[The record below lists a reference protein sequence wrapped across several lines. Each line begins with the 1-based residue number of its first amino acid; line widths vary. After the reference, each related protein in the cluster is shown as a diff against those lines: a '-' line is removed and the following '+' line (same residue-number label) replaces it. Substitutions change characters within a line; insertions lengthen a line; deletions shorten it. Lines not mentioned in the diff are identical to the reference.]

1 MLSCGL
7 NACQSNHNSQLSI
20 INFKLKA
27 LEFRH
32 LYGIYGAFI
41 SLVAE
46 ASAATV
52 FGLLQ
57 VVGGEQAVDYG
68 YFALG
73 VELGNAVC
81 HALANVVEV
90 RSFAAY
96 DAAENY
102 YGVISAVE
110 CHLVSTVNKFET
122 ARNGFYMD
130 VLRQCA
136 VLLKGLDRAI
146 EQCACDFRI
155 PLRHYYAEAH
165 VACIWHF
172 GGVVVGQVVQ

>member
-20 INFKLKA
+20 INVKLKA

-90 RSFAAY
+90 RSFAAD
-96 DAAENY
+96 DATENY
-102 YGVISAVE
+102 YCVISAVE
-110 CHLVSTVNKFET
+110 CHLVSTVNKLEA
-122 ARNGFYMD
+122 ARNGLYVD
-130 VLRQCA
+130 VLRQRTVLFESLHRA
-136 VLLKGLDRAI
+136 V
-146 EQCACDFRI
+146 EQCARDFWI
-155 PLRHYYAEAH
+155 PLRHDYAEAH
-165 VACIWHF
+165 VACIGHF
-172 GGVVVGQVVQ
+172 GGVVVRQVVQ